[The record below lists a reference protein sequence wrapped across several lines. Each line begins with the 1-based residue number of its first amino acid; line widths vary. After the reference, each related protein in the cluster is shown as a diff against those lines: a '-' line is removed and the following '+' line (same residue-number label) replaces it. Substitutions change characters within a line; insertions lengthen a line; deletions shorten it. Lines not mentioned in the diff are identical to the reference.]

1 MHTLKLHENPYLFGV
16 SCLSFGTDEE
26 HNEFIEHIKQIQ
38 PYPIRSTKLIKHH
51 DMRIFKIMLD
61 RSVDI
66 IAPDGR
72 KVGEF
77 DLGARH
83 ISLGI
88 AQWGPT
94 CILCDT
100 YEDALVVYEMNKSEP
115 LLWNTLVNYTKDGRA
130 CFIPRYQGPSV
141 DEVK

>member
-1 MHTLKLHENPYLFGV
+1 MHQLKLHENPYLFGV
-16 SCLSFGTDEE
+16 SCMSFGTDWE
-26 HNEFIEHIKQIQ
+26 HDELIEHIKQIQ
-38 PYPIRSTKLIKHH
+38 PYPILSTELMEHH

-66 IAPDGR
+66 VTPDGR

-77 DLGARH
+77 DLGACH

-88 AQWGPT
+88 TQWGPR

-100 YEDALVVYEMNKSEP
+100 YEDALIVYEMNKSKP

-130 CFIPRYQGPSV
+130 CFIPRYQGPLV
-141 DEVK
+141 DE